1 MTSPF
6 ARGKAT
12 ATARRI
18 GRVPINELIDQ
29 YGIPRSHLYEL
40 LKSLGIKPGPTTS
53 IRGNEA
59 NPLSQKLWRHS
70 MVSAINAVRV
80 AREQGRVTLGDIAE
94 RSGHRATGGPCPFSR
109 SWDQAR

>member
-29 YGIPRSHLYEL
+29 YGIPRSHLYNSSSPSGSSRDQRHL
-40 LKSLGIKPGPTTS
+40 FVGT
-53 IRGNEA
+53 R
-59 NPLSQKLWRHS
+59 NPLSQKLWRYS

-80 AREQGRVTLGDIAE
+80 AREQGRVTLRDIAE

-109 SWDQAR
+109 SWDQTR

>member
-29 YGIPRSHLYEL
+29 YGIPRSHLYEP
-40 LKSLGIKPGPTTS
+40 LKSLGIKPGPNDIYS
-53 IRGNEA
+53 WERGE
-59 NPLSQKLWRHS
+59 P
-70 MVSAINAVRV
+70 
-80 AREQGRVTLGDIAE
+80 TLTKIMEVLDG
-94 RSGHRATGGPCPFSR
+94 
-109 SWDQAR
+109 